1 MKKNINLYNFLTK
14 FINYNSKLDIKN
26 KYLIV
31 NSWILESNF
40 MIFDSVFLQK
50 KNDIKNKKFKK

>member
-1 MKKNINLYNFLTK
+1 MKKNNNLYNFLKK